1 MAYSKA
7 SGKAVAKYDKKHY
20 KMVTVK
26 IPFDMFDDMQKCSSY
41 ENSGQ
46 FIKMLIDAEIK
57 RECISDDMPDGERVR
72 M

>member
-26 IPFDMFDDMQKCSSY
+26 IPFDMFDKMQKCSCY

-57 RECISDDMPDGERVR
+57 REYISDGNVSGDEQ
-72 M
+72 

>member
-26 IPFDMFDDMQKCSSY
+26 IPFDMFDDMQKCSRY
-41 ENSGQ
+41 ENNGQ

-57 RECISDDMPDGERVR
+57 RECSSDGSMSGGEQ
-72 M
+72 

>member
-7 SGKAVAKYDKKHY
+7 SGKAVLKYDKEHY

-26 IPFDMFDDMQKCSSY
+26 IPLDMFDEMQKCSRY

-57 RECISDDMPDGERVR
+57 RECISDGSMSGGEQ
-72 M
+72 

>member
-20 KMVTVK
+20 KLVTVK
-26 IPFDMFDDMQKCSSY
+26 IPFDMFDEMQKCSRY

-57 RECISDDMPDGERVR
+57 RECISDGSMSGGEQ
-72 M
+72 

>member
-26 IPFDMFDDMQKCSSY
+26 IPLDMFDEMQKCSRY

-46 FIKMLIDAEIK
+46 FIKTLIDEEIK
-57 RECISDDMPDGERVR
+57 RECVGDGNVPGIEP
-72 M
+72 

>member
-1 MAYSKA
+1 MAYTKA
-7 SGKAVAKYDKKHY
+7 SGKAVAKYDREHY

-26 IPFDMFDDMQKCSSY
+26 IPLDMFDEMQKCSSY

-57 RECISDDMPDGERVR
+57 RECISDDMSDGEQ
-72 M
+72 